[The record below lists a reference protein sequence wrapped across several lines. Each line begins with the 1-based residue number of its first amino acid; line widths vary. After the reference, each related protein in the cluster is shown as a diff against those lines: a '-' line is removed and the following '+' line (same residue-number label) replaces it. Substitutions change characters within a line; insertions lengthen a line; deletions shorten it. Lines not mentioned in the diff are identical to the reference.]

1 MSRGS
6 LPVPF
11 RYGSG
16 ALNDDV
22 QVSEASNPKRATALT
37 DRKLGIGCDQL
48 IIMEV
53 LNTAA
58 ESNKIKE
65 S

>member
-1 MSRGS
+1 
-6 LPVPF
+6 
-11 RYGSG
+11 
-16 ALNDDV
+16 V

-53 LNTAA
+53 LHMAA
-58 ESNKIKE
+58 DSHKINE
-65 S
+65 